1 MKTRI
6 LISTLVAGAL
16 AIGTAS
22 STPVTVQNPS
32 FETAFTGDPNTG
44 WAGGWS
50 TYDFTGLINP
60 PATDGSI
67 AAYSNGGTIY
77 QILGSHTIAEGVY
90 TIRIDL
96 GQRGDTAFGGFGLSV
111 FSINGPNGVVDL
123 GGFNPPANP
132 PVGGWTTL
140 EVSIPITASS
150 TAIGGNLQLNLD
162 SAGTQTLADN
172 VAVDFT
178 PAGDV
183 LVRNASFENA
193 IGDLNADP
201 NANWVNADESS
212 QWANLDFSPYGVL
225 TPPAT
230 DRTKAAYGNGG
241 SAYQILNSHTIAA
254 GTYTIEVD
262 VGRRGDSSYTNLTL
276 GVFAVNLP
284 GDPSFISLGGYSLA
298 SDPPLGEW
306 STLTVTIDT
315 ADYPA
320 AIGGNLQ
327 LNLASPG
334 IQTVVDNVRVTF
346 VPSQTPTLTIQ
357 QVPGSQVRLAWPASA
372 LGWTLQTST
381 SLLPG
386 EWTDSAAPVTV
397 EGSENAVYA
406 PVSGKRFY
414 RLYK

>member
-6 LISTLVAGAL
+6 LISSLVVAAL
-16 AIGTAS
+16 AAGTAS
-22 STPVTVQNPS
+22 AIPITVQNPS
-32 FETAFTGDPNTG
+32 FETDFSGNADPNADWVNSSAG
-44 WAGGWS
+44 WG
-50 TYDFTGLINP
+50 TYNFTGLITP
-60 PATDGSI
+60 GATHGSL
-67 AAYSNGGTIY
+67 AAYGSTGGATIH
-77 QILGSHTIAEGVY
+77 QILGSHTIAFPGF
-90 TIRIDL
+90 TL
-96 GQRGDTAFGGFGLSV
+96 GLFSV
-111 FSINGPNGVVDL
+111 NGPNGVVSL
-123 GGFNPPANP
+123 GSYSLPADP

-140 EVSIPITASS
+140 EVSIPIPAGS
-150 TAIGGNLQLNLD
+150 TAIGGNLQLNLVQGAL
-162 SAGTQTLADN
+162 AGQALADN

-183 LVRNASFENA
+183 LVRNASFENP
-193 IGDLNADP
+193 IGDSAADP
-201 NANWVNADESS
+201 NANWVNTFDGG
-212 QWANLDFSPYGVL
+212 WGNIDFSPYSLL
-225 TPPAT
+225 TPSAT
-230 DRTKAAYGNGG
+230 HRTMAAFGNGG

-262 VGRRGDSSYTNLTL
+262 VGHRSDESYTNLTL
-276 GVFAVNLP
+276 GVFAVNLA

-357 QVPGSQVRLAWPASA
+357 QVAGSQVRLAWPASA
-372 LGWTLQTST
+372 LGWTLETST

-386 EWTDSAAPVTV
+386 EWTDSTSPLTV
-397 EGSENAVYA
+397 EGAENTVYE
-406 PVSGKRFY
+406 PISGKRFY